1 MLKYLLVAI
10 TALTTIGANAETLTS
25 AKLDSGQNIIK
36 FEGEFTKGTGKRLYD
51 YAQETGFKTVSF
63 DSGGGIAN
71 EGLNSAWVMET
82 LGLVGL
88 VERGNACISACA
100 ITMLGAHVVEING
113 LIGFHPAYLPEP
125 IEDSKKAFEFGQ
137 RQGMRDTLFFKEKG
151 LSDQVILA
159 IGYLGDPEM
168 FFVVTDDDDYLRIFE
183 KNGRPYTQIELLSK
197 MWHGKMLS
205 AYKALVERGIEL

>member
-1 MLKYLLVAI
+1 
-10 TALTTIGANAETLTS
+10 
-25 AKLDSGQNIIK
+25 
-36 FEGEFTKGTGKRLYD
+36 
-51 YAQETGFKTVSF
+51 
-63 DSGGGIAN
+63 
-71 EGLNSAWVMET
+71 
-82 LGLVGL
+82 
-88 VERGNACISACA
+88 
-100 ITMLGAHVVEING
+100 
-113 LIGFHPAYLPEP
+113 
-125 IEDSKKAFEFGQ
+125 
-137 RQGMRDTLFFKEKG
+137 MRDTLFFKEKG